1 MNHFL
6 SQNLA
11 SFFFNVKTPVA
22 YKPFDYLTPMLIN
35 SYNKLLGLR
44 SVPQMPENSK
54 GFTADTWNGLSNRLF
69 QMLIGGSNEAEI
81 KWNLK
86 PDKHDVLRTNGI
98 LLIARGN
105 EMDKLDLSAFIN
117 KKIYSKK

>member
-1 MNHFL
+1 M
-6 SQNLA
+6 
-11 SFFFNVKTPVA
+11 A
-22 YKPFDYLTPMLIN
+22 YKPFDYLTPMLTN
-35 SYNKLLGLR
+35 NYNKLLGLR
-44 SVPQMPENSK
+44 SVPQMPTESK

-86 PDKHDVLRTNGI
+86 PERHEIFRTNGL

-105 EMDKLDLSAFIN
+105 EMEK
-117 KKIYSKK
+117 